1 MTFDNGG
8 HPAGTGDRDRQ
19 LNGWRRQ
26 APSVGHPDFRLAI
39 SRAFGTVIVT
49 VHGMLDRTTSR
60 ELDGVLTDLIEG
72 QGNLDVVADL
82 WDMEAIEGE
91 SLAVLDAAVACAHSQ
106 GGHLT
111 LTRPT
116 PAVRELLETMGLT
129 ALEPDGRIRRALDH
143 SRRA

>member
-8 HPAGTGDRDRQ
+8 HPAGTGDRERQ
-19 LNGWRRQ
+19 LTGWRPQ
-26 APSVGHPDFRLAI
+26 APSVGRPDFRLAI

-72 QGNLDVVADL
+72 QGNLDVVVDL

-91 SLAVLDAAVACAHSQ
+91 TLAVLDAAVACARSL